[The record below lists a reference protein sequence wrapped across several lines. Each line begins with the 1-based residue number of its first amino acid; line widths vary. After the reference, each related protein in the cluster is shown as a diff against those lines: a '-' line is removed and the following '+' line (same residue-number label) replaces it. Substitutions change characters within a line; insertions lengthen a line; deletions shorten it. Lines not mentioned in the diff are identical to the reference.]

1 MTVPIQKQFD
11 ILVQQLE
18 AREWPTDEAKIE
30 VIKYLQRF
38 IEHATPDQKDRLLV
52 TAANRLGVPMD
63 ALISVVMGGADPRTL
78 LEAPKERVA
87 VGFPKGGWLGEYL
100 KLTEG
105 HEAPDIFHFWVGVAV
120 LSASLKR
127 SIKFDKSY
135 YRVYPNHY
143 IILVSPSGVCRKTTA
158 CSIGVDVL
166 RFSETANVISEKITP
181 EGLIEAL
188 SLQVKTPKGG
198 AKESKGEGVKIEG
211 DSTAMLFAPE
221 LGVFLGRQAY
231 NEDMID
237 LLTSLADARDA
248 PFDYITKSK
257 GKFRLR
263 GTAITLLGAT
273 TPDWMS
279 EMFPKLAYGG
289 GFMARTLF
297 IHRSST
303 PRRFAFP
310 KIPDHAK
317 HSRWFVEGIS
327 EIAKMEGIFTLAP
340 GAEAW
345 YEDWYTNYPKEQDHL
360 ALSHYY
366 ERKPDHLIR
375 LGMILAASE
384 GKPMLLTQDLF
395 ERALELIN
403 LTEETMPEAFQR
415 VETTQLGKEHERL
428 LYTLRKAGGSMSKSN
443 LLKRLYRYGISSR
456 RLRELTQTLEEAKI
470 VTLSMVGKE
479 VVYSLKENL

>member
-18 AREWPTDEAKIE
+18 AKEWPTDASKIE

-38 IEHATPDQKDRLLV
+38 IEHATPDQKDKLLV

-63 ALISVVMGGADPRTL
+63 ALISVVMGGADPATL
-78 LEAPKERVA
+78 LAPPPERVA
-87 VGFPKGGWLGEYL
+87 VSFPKEGWLGEYL
-100 KLTEG
+100 RLTEG

-158 CSIGVDVL
+158 CGIGVDVL

-188 SLQVKTPKGG
+188 SLQVKTGKGG
-198 AKESKGEGVKIEG
+198 EKETRIEG
-211 DSTAMLFAPE
+211 DATAMLFAPE
-221 LGVFLGRQAY
+221 LGVFLGRQTY

-237 LLTSLADARDA
+237 LLTSLADTRDA
-248 PFDYITKSK
+248 PFDYITRSK

-279 EMFPKLAYGG
+279 EMFPRLAYGG

-297 IHRSST
+297 IHQSTT

-310 KIPDHAK
+310 RIPDYAK
-317 HSRWFVEGIS
+317 SNDWFVEGIK
-327 EIAKMEGIFTLAP
+327 EIGRMQGNFSLAP
-340 GAEAW
+340 EAEAW
-345 YEDWYTNYPKEQDHL
+345 YENWYKNYPKEQDHL

-384 GKPMLLTQDLF
+384 GKPMVLTEELF
-395 ERALELIN
+395 ERALALIN
-403 LTEETMPEAFQR
+403 ITEVSMPEAFQR

-428 LYTLRKAGGSMSKSN
+428 LYALRKAGGSMSKSN
-443 LLKRLYRYGISSR
+443 LLKRIYRYGISSR

-470 VTLSMVGKE
+470 ISVAMVGKE
-479 VVYSLKENL
+479 MVYSLREI